1 MDNFELVL
9 MKNGELVWRSG
20 IKSTQC
26 ETYTAGQT
34 IDLTPLGYRSY
45 RIDEVVR
52 EIAPA
57 ESPTISEGL
66 LFRTILKVSENPV
79 PRARAA

>member
-9 MKNGELVWRSG
+9 LENGNVVWRSG

-34 IDLTPLGYRSY
+34 IDLTPLGHGSY
-45 RIDEVVR
+45 RIDEVAR

-66 LFRTILKVSENPV
+66 LFRTILKVSANTAQ
-79 PRARAA
+79 RAQAA